1 MKNRQRRVV
10 VTGLG
15 LVTPI
20 GIGVEANWD
29 SLMKGRSGVG
39 LITRFDTTEYVVKIA
54 AEVKGFNPDE
64 FVDKKDQKQM
74 DLFSIYALA
83 AAKMAM
89 TDSGL
94 TINDTNAPRIGTLVG
109 AGLGGLHIIEE

>member
-20 GIGVEANWD
+20 GIGVEANWE
-29 SLMKGRSGVG
+29 SLLQGGSGVG
-39 LITRFDTTEYVVKIA
+39 LITRFDTADYPVKIA
-54 AEVKGFNPDE
+54 AEVKGFNSDE

-83 AAKMAM
+83 AAKMAV

-94 TINDTNAPRIGTLVG
+94 TIDDNNAPRVGTLV
-109 AGLGGLHIIEE
+109 